1 MKLPIR
7 NESAKNSQEGFSVVE
22 VFLLVLVIIF
32 LGITGGV
39 VYHYNH
45 KSTDSTTNN
54 QSSSTSPN
62 VINQPIDILYPSL
75 PSGLQSAILAEY
87 KQQAPG
93 CVSNG
98 QFVDPSGQLFVPDA
112 WYMSSGYAEAGI
124 GCDSPAATLFVD
136 VSGKWQSVA
145 STQDVYLCSTLDQYK
160 IPESLLSTSGPSPVK
175 CATSYGLGSTTVLYT
190 N

>member
-62 VINQPIDILYPSL
+62 VINQPIDILYL
-75 PSGLQSAILAEY
+75 RDG
-87 KQQAPG
+87 
-93 CVSNG
+93 
-98 QFVDPSGQLFVPDA
+98 
-112 WYMSSGYAEAGI
+112 
-124 GCDSPAATLFVD
+124 T
-136 VSGKWQSVA
+136 KW
-145 STQDVYLCSTLDQYK
+145 LR
-160 IPESLLSTSGPSPVK
+160 
-175 CATSYGLGSTTVLYT
+175 
-190 N
+190 